1 MSPSLQIACSFGLTH
16 GIAMLLAVREL
27 RNLRPSPRRRPD
39 GNALIEPAP
48 PPLPTLGQKPL
59 PDCLIPKPF
68 TPARPR
74 VRELA

>member
-1 MSPSLQIACSFGLTH
+1 MSPAIQIACSFGLTH
-16 GIAMLLAVREL
+16 GVAMALAIREL
-27 RNLRPSPRRRPD
+27 RSLRPSPRRRPD
-39 GNALIEPAP
+39 GNARIEPP
-48 PPLPTLGQKPL
+48 LPVLPTLGQKPL